1 MVVVV
6 LFVAL
11 LLPINVKKLIETFF
25 KGLKGKYR
33 FLLVRIFLDQAY
45 AEFLIN
51 SSPFSE
57 HERI

>member
-1 MVVVV
+1 VVVV

-25 KGLKGKYR
+25 KGLKGKHR

-51 SSPFSE
+51 PSPFYTQ
-57 HERI
+57 ERI